1 MKNIKRSNERGFTLI
16 ELSIVL
22 ILIGLIIGGVLK
34 GQELVNSTRLK
45 MTVTQWDAVKA
56 AVNTFQDKF
65 DAIPGDYSKSE
76 SYIETVANGGAANGD
91 GNGRIVPVA
100 GTVAAFDTALGDN
113 SAGDNEHDGAWQMLF
128 DADVLSSI
136 DTTDGSEHL
145 PGKITGSYF
154 HMYYGTHGGHTGHWL
169 RLQSEKA
176 ADTTLTV
183 SPLSPKQVAEIDR
196 KFDDD
201 VFTTGIIQAG
211 KVGGTALCA
220 ATTISDEKVCTMVF
234 ELF

>member
-1 MKNIKRSNERGFTLI
+1 MKNINHSNERGFTLI

-45 MTVTQWDAVKA
+45 MTITQWDAVKA
-56 AVNTFQDKF
+56 AVNIFQDKY
-65 DAIPGDYSKSE
+65 DAIPGDYSEAST
-76 SYIETVANGGAANGD
+76 YIIAGIDDGD
-91 GNGRIVPVA
+91 GNGRIVGASAVADDDFDGSLGLNGATTPV
-100 GTVAAFDTALGDN
+100 
-113 SAGDNEHDGAWQMLF
+113 NEHGGAWQMLF
-128 DADVLSSI
+128 DANVLSSI
-136 DTTDGSEHL
+136 DTTANAENL

-154 HMYYGTHGGHTGHWL
+154 HMHYGTYGGRTGHWL

-176 ADTTLTV
+176 AVTVPTV

-196 KFDDD
+196 KFDDNI
-201 VFTTGIIQAG
+201 FTTGIIQAG
-211 KVGGTALCA
+211 KVGGTADC
-220 ATTISDEKVCTMVF
+220 TDSTISDEKVCTMVF